1 MDYSIAPDLWST
13 LGGVFALKGQAFA
26 HSVALKYAPAIAFGI
41 ILAAGLSSA
50 VGQSIVLFANRVRP
64 GRFIFCIL
72 INALLFA
79 FGFAFLTLSTWV
91 ITWLRGTHISLATLW
106 IVLALSYAPLLFS
119 FLEAMPYVGIPITW
133 ALRVWS
139 LLAAVVGVSAVGHL
153 PVAEAFL
160 LVALGWLGLGI
171 VQQTIGKPIA
181 ALGVRL
187 LDIVAGV
194 SMDMDEQAALDRVQ
208 EPAFAAVASTTAR
221 VTPAP
226 AAAPAAPAP
235 ATPALD
241 APIVVE
247 PHRGVLAPGAG
258 FSAIVGVI
266 VALVISVFLVLVM
279 TPVQRALLGF
289 HDSLSA
295 WVRWPIDLVW
305 IGIFAVIIA
314 AMLAPLETL
323 GWWAGWY
330 GDQIK
335 PTPQER
341 LSGGKAGDQKV
352 SRYIIY
358 LDGIGQSSDKYTP
371 DVETFLDALAPTLPK
386 GMRLVR
392 GLMAYSVLNRPLDD
406 DPVLAWFWN
415 IIDAVRFARPSSI
428 LGMIVNIRNV
438 MIVAVSADSRY
449 GPIYNYGIAKVL
461 YDGLIANGYRLGS
474 GVPVTLIG
482 YSGGGQMSAASAG
495 FLKRALQAPVDVIS
509 LGGVISG
516 SSRVLDLEH
525 LYHMVG
531 DKDGVERLGPI
542 LFWSRWKIFWS
553 TYWNRARRLGR
564 LTRTSLGPVGHQV
577 PGGMFDPNA
586 HLPDGQTYLQ
596 NTIADIQKILR
607 GRLES
612 SGPREPLRPSNY
624 GLYVKAAWNRPDYY
638 PPDGSVDPARY
649 QPIADWMGR
658 LILPKSDERSDVRGA
673 WFEVHHADQAHGQ
686 LAGKTVKLRWSDD
699 PLVQRRVRAV
709 TRDVFFSADAEY
721 SLRHSGWIEPVRL
734 NHWQLVDPLESLA
747 GSRPN
752 DDAIVMLV
760 GPVEVLEENGDTVLR
775 ITREPAQIGGRYYG
789 LVRFVE
795 PAGAERY
802 RVVHFNRASRAFDGP
817 DEIVSTPA
825 AVADTDNRPPSSL
838 QAIEK
843 SPLNADGWYVYG
855 APDAQGIFVVEALGP
870 RALLRAQPQ
879 RTVAGR
885 APAWRFVRKEAWGD
899 IAARKGTASSTFLS
913 GDAGNAPTA
922 VWQEGDCAL
931 LIHTYGGIGGQMG
944 EKAAS
949 GPVYFGHFAY
959 GEARIVHDPLADEPR
974 FEIVYHQVYSHN
986 TDGLVAGTLHW
997 SRFMGHRQ
1005 FGWAGVRPTCD
1016 ILLRHDAFTSD
1027 FQLDA
1032 TGSVSVLG
1040 TLALQLEAMTARYRI
1055 GDGTGCTY
1063 VGPANNCAQDSNQAL
1078 FATLRTVNQF
1088 VEENPAQVAWA
1099 TQHPDEA
1106 QRYQRLKLLEKD
1118 LGRRLNPFGSPRRD
1132 WSANEFNLGTTLE
1145 DAPLQQLWLGLSSW
1159 RMLFPRYAS
1168 DTIAGAFL
1176 DHGASAWVLTT
1187 DVIGGTRPEIEPVAP
1202 MTL

>member
-1 MDYSIAPDLWST
+1 VALADSERSRLIDYSIAPDLWTT

-26 HSVALKYAPAIAFGI
+26 HSVVLKHAPVIALAI

-50 VGQSIVLFANRVRP
+50 VGQSIVLFANRVKL
-64 GRFIFCIL
+64 GRFVFCLL

-79 FGFAFLTLSTWV
+79 FGYAFLTLSTWV
-91 ITWLRGTHISLATLW
+91 ITWLRGTHLSLATLW

-119 FLEAMPYVGIPITW
+119 FLEAMPYAGIVITW

-139 LLAAVVGVSAVGHL
+139 LLAAIVGLSAVGHM

-160 LVALGWLGLGI
+160 LVGLGWLGLGI
-171 VQQTIGKPIA
+171 AQQTVGKPIA
-181 ALGVRL
+181 ALGARL
-187 LDIVAGV
+187 LDIVAGAPV
-194 SMDMDEQAALDRVQ
+194 DTDEQEAIDRVQ
-208 EPAFAAVASTTAR
+208 
-221 VTPAP
+221 AP
-226 AAAPAAPAP
+226 AIAAAGSITPPAVS
-235 ATPALD
+235 D

-247 PHRGVLAPGAG
+247 PHHGVLAPGAG
-258 FSAIVGVI
+258 LSAIVGVV
-266 VALVISVFLVLVM
+266 VALVVAVLLVLAIA
-279 TPVQRALLGF
+279 PAQRALF
-289 HDSLSA
+289 AWHDSVSA
-295 WVRWPIDLVW
+295 WARWPIDLVW
-305 IGIFAVIIA
+305 IAMFAIIIA

-330 GDQIK
+330 GDEIK
-335 PTPQER
+335 PTPEAQK
-341 LSGGKAGDQKV
+341 SGKADDQKV
-352 SRYIIY
+352 SRYIVY
-358 LDGIGQSSDKYTP
+358 MDGIGQSSGKYTP

-386 GMRLVR
+386 RTRLIR

-406 DPVLAWFWN
+406 DPVLAWFWK
-415 IIDAVRFARPSSI
+415 IVDAVRFKRPSSI

-461 YDGLIANGYRLGS
+461 YDGLIANGYRLRS

-495 FLKRALQAPVDVIS
+495 FLKRALQAPIDVIS

-525 LYHMVG
+525 LYHLVG
-531 DKDGVERLGPI
+531 DKDGVEKLGPI
-542 LFWSRWKIFWS
+542 LFWSRWKIFWR

-586 HLPDGQTYLQ
+586 RLPGGQTNLQ
-596 NTIADIQKILR
+596 NTVADIQKILR

-638 PPDGSVDPARY
+638 PISAGVDPARY
-649 QPIADWMGR
+649 LPLAEWMGR
-658 LILPKSDERSDVRGA
+658 LILPKPDERSDVQGA
-673 WFEVHHADQAHGQ
+673 WFEVHHADQAHAQ
-686 LAGKTVKLRWSDD
+686 LVGKTVKLRWSAD

-709 TRDVFFSADAEY
+709 TRDVFFSADADY

-734 NHWQLVDPLESLA
+734 DHRQLVDPLESLA

-752 DDAIVMLV
+752 DDVVVMLM
-760 GPVEVLEENGDTVLR
+760 GPVEVAEEDGSTVLR

-795 PAGAERY
+795 SVGADRY
-802 RVVHFNRASRAFDGP
+802 RVVHFNRATRAFDGP
-817 DEIVSTPA
+817 DEIVSAPP
-825 AVADTDNRPPSSL
+825 AVADTDRRPPSSM

-855 APDAQGIFVVEALGP
+855 SPDAQGVFVVQALGP
-870 RALLRAQPQ
+870 RALLRAQPGG
-879 RTVAGR
+879 TVAGR
-885 APAWRFVRKEAWGD
+885 DAAWRFVRKEAWGD

-913 GDAGNAPTA
+913 GDGGDAASA
-922 VWQEGDCAL
+922 VWKEGDAAL
-931 LIHTYGGIGGQMG
+931 LIHTYGGIGGRLG

-974 FEIVYHQVYSHN
+974 FEIVYYQVYSHN

-997 SRFMGHRQ
+997 SRFLGDRQ

-1027 FQLDA
+1027 FQLDPTWSA
-1032 TGSVSVLG
+1032 SVLG
-1040 TLALQLEAMTARYRI
+1040 MLGLQLEAMTARYRI

-1078 FATLRTVNQF
+1078 FATLRMVNRF

-1099 TQHPDEA
+1099 TQHPEQA
-1106 QRYQRLKLLEKD
+1106 QRYERLKLLEKD

-1145 DAPLQQLWLGLSSW
+1145 DAPLQQLCLGLSSW
-1159 RMLFPRYAS
+1159 RMLLPRYAS
-1168 DTIAGAFL
+1168 DTIVGAFL
-1176 DHGASAWVLTT
+1176 DHGASAWVLSA
-1187 DVIGGTRPEIEPVAP
+1187 DVIGGERPEIEPIAP